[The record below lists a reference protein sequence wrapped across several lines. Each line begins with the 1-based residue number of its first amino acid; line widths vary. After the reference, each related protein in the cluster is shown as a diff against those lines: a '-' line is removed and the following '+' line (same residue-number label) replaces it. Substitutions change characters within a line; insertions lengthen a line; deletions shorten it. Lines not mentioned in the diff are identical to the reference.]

1 MKQLLS
7 KLAVVFIFGL
17 STLALH
23 AEAAKRMGSG
33 KSIGTQRQ
41 ASQDRATATTS
52 PTAASPSTAAAAPSK
67 SWMGPVAGIA
77 AGLGLAALASHLGF
91 GEELA
96 SIVMMGLMLVFVVLV
111 LGYFMRKR
119 AVSKPY
125 KNAMNTEIQYSNAS
139 AGNTRN
145 ESVREKNTL
154 AYKAYMRSQ
163 EKNTTNSG
171 IGSSIDLASVRGRS
185 IPAGFDTVSFE
196 NNAKANFLSLQTA
209 NDSGNLEYIRQLTTP
224 ELFSQIQEDFD
235 GRDAE
240 AQSNDVQN
248 LNAEVIDVVEDTDR
262 YLVSV
267 RFSGTIRD
275 SSGEPSESFDEIWHL
290 VKPVQ
295 GNSGW
300 LLSGIQQT
308 YKSQLPVK
316 SF

>member
-1 MKQLLS
+1 
-7 KLAVVFIFGL
+7 
-17 STLALH
+17 
-23 AEAAKRMGSG
+23 
-33 KSIGTQRQ
+33 
-41 ASQDRATATTS
+41 
-52 PTAASPSTAAAAPSK
+52 
-67 SWMGPVAGIA
+67 
-77 AGLGLAALASHLGF
+77 
-91 GEELA
+91 
-96 SIVMMGLMLVFVVLV
+96 
-111 LGYFMRKR
+111 
-119 AVSKPY
+119 
-125 KNAMNTEIQYSNAS
+125 
-139 AGNTRN
+139 
-145 ESVREKNTL
+145 
-154 AYKAYMRSQ
+154 
-163 EKNTTNSG
+163 
-171 IGSSIDLASVRGRS
+171 LASVRGKS
-185 IPAGFDTVSFE
+185 IPSGFDTVSFE

-300 LLSGIQQT
+300 LLSGIQQMST
-308 YKSQLPVK
+308 SR
-316 SF
+316 

>member
-41 ASQDRATATTS
+41 ANQDRAPATTS
-52 PTAASPSTAAAAPSK
+52 PTTASPSTAAAAPSK

-96 SIVMMGLMLVFVVLV
+96 SIVMMGLMLVFVVFV

-125 KNAMNTEIQYSNAS
+125 KNAMNTEMQYTNAS

-171 IGSSIDLASVRGRS
+171 IGSSIGLASVRGKS
-185 IPAGFDTVSFE
+185 IPSGFDTVSFE
-196 NNAKANFLSLQTA
+196 NNAKANFLSIQTA

-224 ELFSQIQEDFD
+224 ELFYQIQEDFA

-240 AQSNDVQN
+240 AQRNDVQN

-267 RFSGTIRD
+267 RFSGAIRE
-275 SSGEPSESFDEIWHL
+275 SNGEPAESFDEIWHL
-290 VKPVQ
+290 VKPVR

-300 LLSGIQQT
+300 LLSGIQQMST
-308 YKSQLPVK
+308 SR
-316 SF
+316 

>member
-1 MKQLLS
+1 M
-7 KLAVVFIFGL
+7 AVVFIFGL

-41 ASQDRATATTS
+41 ANQDRAPATTN
-52 PTAASPSTAAAAPSK
+52 PTTASPSTAAAAPSK

-171 IGSSIDLASVRGRS
+171 IGSSIGLASVRGRS

-209 NDSGNLEYIRQLTTP
+209 NDAGNLEYIRQLTTP
-224 ELFSQIQEDFD
+224 ELFYQIQEDFA

-240 AQSNDVQN
+240 AQRNDVQN
-248 LNAEVIDVVEDTDR
+248 LNAEVIDVVEDTDQ

-267 RFSGTIRD
+267 RFSGAIRE
-275 SSGEPSESFDEIWHL
+275 SSGEPAESFDEIWHL
-290 VKPVQ
+290 VKPVR

-300 LLSGIQQT
+300 LLSGIQQMST
-308 YKSQLPVK
+308 SR
-316 SF
+316 